1 METIGFVG
9 LGAMGKPMAGR
20 LAQAGLKLIV
30 HDKAGTAERAPAG
43 ARAAAS
49 LAEVVAEAETLFLSL
64 PDGKVVE
71 AVAREIAAAK
81 PRKTNLVV
89 DLSTIGLEAAGKTA
103 AIFSAAGIAYLDAP
117 VSGGVAGASKGTL
130 AVMAAGSK
138 ADFARVEAPLKAMA
152 KNLFHVGEKPG
163 QGQAMKLLN
172 NFLSATAM
180 AATSEAVIF
189 GESQGLDMGTIL
201 SVLNVS
207 TGQNTASSDK
217 FVNRILTGTYNAGFT
232 VHLMAK
238 DVGLYRNAVAD
249 AGTSAKVGEPV
260 SAVWRELDDKMGAE
274 DFTRVYNHLGGKRGS

>member
-1 METIGFVG
+1 MATLGFVG

-20 LAQAGLKLIV
+20 LAQAGLPLIV

-43 ARAAAS
+43 ARAAGS
-49 LAEVVAEAETLFLSL
+49 LGEVIAEAETLFLSL

-71 AVAREIAAAK
+71 AVAREIASAT
-81 PRKTNLVV
+81 PRKTTLVV
-89 DLSTIGLEAAGKTA
+89 DLSTIGLEVANRVA
-103 AIFSAAGIAYLDAP
+103 AIFSAAHIAYLDAP

-217 FVNRILTGTYNAGFT
+217 FVNRILTGSFNAGFT
-232 VHLMAK
+232 VRLMAK
-238 DVGLYRNAVAD
+238 DVGLYRSAVAG
-249 AGTSAKVGEPV
+249 AGTSAQMGEPV
-260 SAVWRELDDKMGAE
+260 SALWRELDDTMGAE
-274 DFTRVYNHLGGKRGS
+274 DFTRVYTYLGGKRG

>member
-1 METIGFVG
+1 MTTLGFIG

-30 HDKAGTAERAPAG
+30 HDKAGTAERAPSG
-43 ARAAAS
+43 ARAAGS
-49 LAEVVAEAETLFLSL
+49 VAEVVAEAETLFLSL

-81 PRKTNLVV
+81 PRKTSLVV
-89 DLSTIGLEAAGKTA
+89 DLSTIGLEAARKTA
-103 AIFSAAGIAYLDAP
+103 AIFSAASVAYLDAP

-130 AVMAAGSK
+130 AVMAAGAA
-138 ADFARVEAPLKAMA
+138 ADFARVETPLKAMA
-152 KNLFHVGEKPG
+152 KNLFHVGRMPG

-189 GESQGLDMGTIL
+189 GESQGLDMATIL

-217 FVNRILTGTYNAGFT
+217 FPNRILTGTFNAGFT
-232 VHLMAK
+232 VRLMAK
-238 DVGLYRNAVAD
+238 DVGLYRSAVAG
-249 AGTSAKVGEPV
+249 AGTAARMGEPV
-260 SAVWRELDDKMGAE
+260 SALWRELGQAMGE
-274 DFTRVYNHLGGKRGS
+274 GDFTRVYTHLGGKRG

>member
-1 METIGFVG
+1 MATLGFVG
-9 LGAMGKPMAGR
+9 LGAMGKPMAAR
-20 LAQAGLKLIV
+20 LAQAGLALIV
-30 HDKAGTAERAPAG
+30 HDKAGTAERAAAG
-43 ARAAAS
+43 ARIAGS
-49 LAEVVAEAETLFLSL
+49 LAEVAAEAETLFLSL
-64 PDGKVVE
+64 PDGKAVE

-81 PRKTNLVV
+81 PRATNLVV
-89 DLSTIGLEAAGKTA
+89 DLSTIGIEAADKTA
-103 AIFSAAGIAYLDAP
+103 AIFSGAGIAYLDAP
-117 VSGGVAGASKGTL
+117 VSGGVAGAAKGTL
-130 AVMAAGSK
+130 AVMAAGAK

-152 KNLFHVGEKPG
+152 KNLFHVGQKPG

-217 FVNRILTGTYNAGFT
+217 FLNRILTGSFNAGFT

-238 DVGLYRNAVAD
+238 DVGLYRNAVAA
-249 AGTSAKVGEPV
+249 AGTAAQVGEPV
-260 SAVWRELDDKMGAE
+260 SALWRELDAQMGSE
-274 DFTRVYNHLGGKRGS
+274 DFTRVYTHLGGKRGS

>member
-1 METIGFVG
+1 MAAIGFVG

-20 LAQAGLKLIV
+20 LAQAGLPLIV

-81 PRKTNLVV
+81 PRKTSLVV

-103 AIFSAAGIAYLDAP
+103 AIFSGAGIAYLDAP

-138 ADFARVEAPLKAMA
+138 ADFARVETPLKAMA

-217 FVNRILTGTYNAGFT
+217 FVNRILTGTFNAGFT
-232 VHLMAK
+232 VRLMAK
-238 DVGLYRNAVAD
+238 DVGLYRNAVAG

-260 SAVWRELDDKMGAE
+260 STVWRELDEKMGAE
-274 DFTRVYNHLGGKRGS
+274 DFTRVYTHLGGKRR